1 MKNSMTGKT
10 TVKMGISIDGSLADE
25 ADTLAREIGVTR
37 SGLYARALREFIS
50 RRENASLLEKLNDAY
65 REPDPED
72 ERLVAGIKRHS
83 RRLLDEYDQ

>member
-1 MKNSMTGKT
+1 MTTKT

-37 SGLYARALREFIS
+37 SGLYARALS